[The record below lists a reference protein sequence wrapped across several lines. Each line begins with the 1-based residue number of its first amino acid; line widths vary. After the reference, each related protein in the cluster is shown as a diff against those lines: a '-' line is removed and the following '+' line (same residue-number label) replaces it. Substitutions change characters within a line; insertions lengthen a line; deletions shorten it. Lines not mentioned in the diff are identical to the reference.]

1 MNSVTPETRERLG
14 SNDLP
19 GSGTVEVTGASNVE
33 GMRSQLH
40 VSVLGVSDP
49 NQNDGANPAES
60 TALQSFEFTPKMA
73 DEAIAAL
80 RAEFDKGAQGAKEA
94 GYLVQEGIAFSAV
107 EAKLRAAENK
117 PVLVSLYRMVQAG
130 SRPAVVCAE
139 NGRYCI
145 AETFGRT
152 LAARANCVYDKE
164 AEDRVGRDN
173 CNGNAVDQAKEMGV
187 PLMERSIADAHLT
200 RFPDA
205 DQYCYDYI
213 QAAEDELKDGF
224 APCVCRGGGKAVVV
238 LYVAR
243 DHDDDLQGWRG
254 ALWV

>member
-1 MNSVTPETRERLG
+1 MNSVTSETRERLG
-14 SNDLP
+14 SDDLP
-19 GSGTVEVTGASNVE
+19 GSGTVEVIGASNVE

-40 VSVLGVSDP
+40 GSVLGVSDP
-49 NQNDGANPAES
+49 NQNDGANHAES

-80 RAEFDKGAQGAKEA
+80 RAEFDKGTQGAREA
-94 GYLVQEGIAFSAV
+94 GYLIQEGIAFSVV
-107 EAKLRAAENK
+107 EGKLRAAENK

-187 PLMERSIADAHLT
+187 PLMERRIADAHLT
-200 RFPDA
+200 RFQDA
-205 DQYCYDYI
+205 DRYCHDYI
-213 QAAEDELKDGF
+213 QATEDERKDGN
-224 APCVCRGGGKAVVV
+224 APCVVRNDAWADVSLGSAHVHFGG
-238 LYVAR
+238 L
-243 DHDDDLQGWRG
+243 GWRG